1 MTLRLHRIDDARPE
15 SDAPTVIT
23 YGPREAAMKVPPKV
37 EPGEPSEW
45 DRDSTGV
52 GRQLRIDL
60 YIDDVVSMRAQ
71 ARILGEFARKVEQ
84 VTLDPS
90 LTIRSM
96 LLHIRHYAS
105 VARAMMEEAAPS
117 QINRVLARKERIRRE
132 RER

>member
-1 MTLRLHRIDDARPE
+1 
-15 SDAPTVIT
+15 
-23 YGPREAAMKVPPKV
+23 MKLPPKV
-37 EPGEPSEW
+37 EPGQPSEW
-45 DRDSTGV
+45 DRDSSGV

-60 YIDDVVSMRAQ
+60 YLDDVVSMRAQ

-96 LLHIRHYAS
+96 LLHIRHYAA

-117 QINRVLARKERIRRE
+117 QINRVLARKERARRDRE
-132 RER
+132 R